1 MNEAFAKLLD
11 KIKANKGTVIRITAV
26 AVGALIGVAV
36 AGIVISA
43 QESEF
48 VSEDML
54 PLETDELDDES
65 VEITE

>member
-1 MNEAFAKLLD
+1 MNESFAKLLD

-48 VSEDML
+48 VSEDMI
-54 PLETDELDDES
+54 PLDADE
-65 VEITE
+65 VEEEPVE